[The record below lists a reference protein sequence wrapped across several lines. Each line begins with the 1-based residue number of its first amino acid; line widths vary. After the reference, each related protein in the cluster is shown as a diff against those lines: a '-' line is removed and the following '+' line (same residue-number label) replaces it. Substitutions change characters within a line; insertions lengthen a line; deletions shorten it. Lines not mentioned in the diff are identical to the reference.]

1 MIFIDL
7 FNRMLN
13 FEYVIKT
20 VAVSA
25 RRFFSGR
32 KGSMQKGFGLIAVN
46 KWLFNAFMEYYP
58 GTKTVPAILNL
69 ALSMNRFASCRNW
82 SVR

>member
-13 FEYVIKT
+13 FGYVKNRRGICAT
-20 VAVSA
+20 V
-25 RRFFSGR
+25 FLWK
-32 KGSMQKGFGLIAVN
+32 KGFQAKGFGLIAVN